1 MSDAAIQGQPWLM
14 SVAGGAPLIVTLI
27 VDHVSDDAML
37 YDAMYAMK
45 CDMLHCNER
54 RSDAP
59 HCPRRRL
66 YLQTTCSWRLPC
78 GHTLSPMPVILVKCV
93 TMVVVVLV
101 VMTVMLKNHA
111 RPAFSS
117 RSVGLLQ
124 RRRCCGGG
132 ECAHGSWCE
141 L

>member
-1 MSDAAIQGQPWLM
+1 M

-37 YDAMYAMK
+37 YDAMYAIT

-93 TMVVVVLV
+93 TMMVVLVVVVVVVV
-101 VMTVMLKNHA
+101 VMTVMLKNDA